1 MTFVVSGFV
10 LFGILLFLAIKYAK
24 LSMVLALV
32 AVLFGYFLAESSNRS
47 SVDHFLTTVV
57 GYVSGHHGK

>member
-1 MTFVVSGFV
+1 MTFVISGFV
-10 LFGILLFLAIKYAK
+10 LFGILLFLAIRYAN

-32 AVLFGYFLAESSNRS
+32 AVLFGYFLAESSNRA
-47 SVDHFLTTVV
+47 SVDHLLTSIV